1 MKNEPEKIK
10 FPRILGT
17 YGGTREGP
25 LLFITAGIHGNEL
38 SGVLALQKVFDELQL
53 SKPDLAGTIVGVC
66 GNRKALEK
74 GVRYIDED
82 LNRAW
87 TENNIDNNLRDSH
100 EQKEMHE
107 IIEVLESFSE
117 TQYTR
122 RYFLDCHTTS
132 ASTLPF
138 ISVQDVGDNDT
149 WAHYFPIYIVRGFSD
164 LVYGCIDHYFTR
176 IGMTGFVLEAGQ
188 HNSEL
193 AVCNQE
199 GMIWL
204 AIQEACGLDLHHIVG
219 YPDCVEK
226 LIKNLKP
233 PRKTFEIA
241 CRHELKK
248 NDTFTMQPGFENFQK
263 IEKGQLLAVHNGEEI
278 HSQWDAYI
286 YLPLY
291 QAKGN
296 DGFFVVVEAD

>member
-1 MKNEPEKIK
+1 MKNQTVHT

-17 YGGTREGP
+17 YSGSRKGP
-25 LLFITAGIHGNEL
+25 LLFVTAGIHGNEP
-38 SGVLALQKVFDELQL
+38 SGVFALQKVFDELQL
-53 SKPDLAGTIVGVC
+53 AKPDITGTVVGVT
-66 GNRKALEK
+66 GNCKALEK

-87 TENNIDNNLRDSH
+87 TKENIENNLKETH

-107 IIEVLESFSE
+107 IIEVLESFPE

-132 ASTLPF
+132 APTLPF

-149 WAHYFPIYIVRGFSD
+149 WAHYFPIPIVRGFSD
-164 LVYGCIDHYFTR
+164 LVKGCIDHYFSR

-188 HNSEL
+188 HQSEA
-193 AVCNQE
+193 AVCNHE

-204 AIQEACGLDLHHIVG
+204 AIQEACGLDLHHIIS
-219 YPDCVEK
+219 YPDCVQR
-226 LIKNLKP
+226 LTKNLKP

-241 CRHELKK
+241 YRHELKK
-248 NDTFTMQPGFENFQK
+248 DDIFEMKPGFENFQK
-263 IEKGQLLAVHNGEEI
+263 IENGQLLARHNGKDV
-278 HSQWDAYI
+278 HSLWDAYI
-286 YLPLY
+286 YMPLY
-291 QAKGN
+291 QPQGN
-296 DGFFVVVEAD
+296 DGFFVIDELG